1 MQVYNDEL
9 YHFGILGMK
18 WGHHKAVKE
27 SAAMTKAK
35 TLLEENKTNS
45 KRVYLKSLIG
55 RASDKDVKAANREL
69 KYAKE
74 DLNKVKILE
83 KLKSNGKTDY
93 QLKMEAKYKEKGMT
107 DDEASVAAYNNIRT
121 KKILAIVGGTA
132 LVAATAYFGYKY
144 HKENVDRIIKSGT
157 SLQNIAS
164 ESDTGLRDTFYS
176 SKNPLDKI
184 KYKGLYGT
192 HIRSEGAGVI
202 NKNIKVLSDI
212 KQASPKNAKIAL
224 QELIKNDKDFSANL
238 KEYIS
243 LDKLGGDYSDKTKIA
258 IKSLEKGLVD
268 DHVYDVF
275 NASLVD
281 HTPKM
286 QNLTDKY
293 FKTLT
298 DKGYNAILDVN
309 DSKYSGYDAINPIIA
324 FNTKGLVEV
333 MSTDKVSPS
342 DISKARDLGYAQI
355 YGKGFLQLGAQV
367 GIGVAGTK
375 MIGESAKNAI
385 DSHVINKYRKEH
397 PNTKLTNT
405 EIIRMIERSK

>member
-1 MQVYNDEL
+1 MPIYNDEL

-35 TLLEENKTNS
+35 TLLEENKANS
-45 KRVYLKSLIG
+45 NRVYLKSLIG
-55 RASDKDVKAANREL
+55 RASDKDVKTANREL
-69 KYAKE
+69 RYAKE
-74 DLNKVKILE
+74 DLDKVKILE
-83 KLKSNGKTDY
+83 KLKTNGKTDY

-107 DDEASVAAYNNIRT
+107 DDEAAVAAHNNIRT

-144 HKENVDRIIKSGT
+144 YKENVDKIIKSGT
-157 SLQNIAS
+157 SLQNIAR

-192 HIRSEGAGVI
+192 HIHSEGAGVI

-224 QELIKNDKDFSANL
+224 QELIKNDKDFAANL

-243 LDKLGGDYSDKTKIA
+243 LDKLGDVYSDKSKIA

-355 YGKGFLQLGAQV
+355 YGKGLLQLGAQV

-375 MIGESAKNAI
+375 MIGKSAKNAI
-385 DSHVINKYRKEH
+385 DSNVINKYRKEH
-397 PNTKLTNT
+397 PNTELTNT